1 MKVKTTKMMTNKHKM
16 HEPIIMAIAMG
27 ICSCGMI
34 SINQSG
40 YAELS
45 EAERARVK
53 ECTGAVSALPADSNV
68 YRVTAAQMKEYL
80 GGKGDVILYEF
91 TPWCDGDGCVVPQA
105 AEEACRRLGY
115 AFCFVAIGYGHCDR
129 LAGVECPKLVIDTNA
144 YGTENFKKYCR
155 QFFGE
160 LTGKDWSKLQ
170 DSFHRFSGGHYV
182 RSYTSPDSIPKAG
195 AL

>member
-16 HEPIIMAIAMG
+16 HEPILMAIAMG

-155 QFFGE
+155 LFFCE

>member
-1 MKVKTTKMMTNKHKM
+1 MMTNKRKM
-16 HEPIIMAIAMG
+16 QLPIIMAIAMG

-170 DSFHRFSGGHYV
+170 GSFHRFSGGHYV